1 MVLGHSKRTNL
12 DELHSGAIRDSTKLV
27 SYNFQMDGDGV
38 GRLNLSNINDT
49 TNEFVR
55 YLVNSNVLIIYQ
67 ESQTAFAQS
76 PVFLSAEC
84 E

>member
-1 MVLGHSKRTNL
+1 
-12 DELHSGAIRDSTKLV
+12 
-27 SYNFQMDGDGV
+27 MDGDGV

-49 TNEFVR
+49 TDEFER

-67 ESQTAFAQS
+67 ESQTASAQS

>member
-1 MVLGHSKRTNL
+1 MVVGHSKRTNL

-49 TNEFVR
+49 TDEFVR
-55 YLVNSNVLIIYQ
+55 YLVNSNDYLSRKPDCICAI
-67 ESQTAFAQS
+67 SS
-76 PVFLSAEC
+76 LPVG
-84 E
+84 